1 MASSPFF
8 FFFFFFLACSF
19 FQNLAVSGTQSLESP
34 DVHAENTVGAID
46 DGLARLNVSRKRAL
60 KDEQSR
66 QPDGRRSPAQL
77 IVTTRRPD
85 SSALEENVQAIKRW
99 ETRNPA
105 GAFESRAGQR
115 LDCLH
120 GRQWAGARA
129 ARRLVRRLGDRERR
143 RDPRVRPF
151 DPFPFPFLTM
161 TVSLEAIFLALFV
174 LASQNRLA
182 RQADKRSHLDLQI
195 DLLAEREMTAVLQLL
210 QDIARHL
217 DVQTTVTP
225 EQLRDLMKK
234 TDLRR
239 LTDRMEELAEP
250 ARRAALPKAVRQ
262 PRMRRRHDLRRH
274 VLDAARRLS
283 ICSLR
288 SCARYGVPLVV

>member
-1 MASSPFF
+1 MSSPRPRRET
-8 FFFFFFLACSF
+8 AP
-19 FQNLAVSGTQSLESP
+19 V
-34 DVHAENTVGAID
+34 
-46 DGLARLNVSRKRAL
+46 ARKHDEEAL
-60 KDEQSR
+60 
-66 QPDGRRSPAQL
+66 SPA
-77 IVTTRRPD
+77 R

-99 ETRNPA
+99 ERAILLARSKAQQVSDWIACTA
-105 GAFESRAGQR
+105 GSGPVLVLHVVWFGAWITANAGPIR
-115 LDCLH
+115 
-120 GRQWAGARA
+120 GM
-129 ARRLVRRLGDRERR
+129 
-143 RDPRVRPF
+143 RPF

-210 QDIARHL
+210 QDIAQHL
-217 DVQTTVTP
+217 AVQTTATP

-250 ARRAALPKAVRQ
+250 ATAAALATAASPA
-262 PRMRRRHDLRRH
+262 PSS
-274 VLDAARRLS
+274 DAARS
-283 ICSLR
+283 
-288 SCARYGVPLVV
+288 

>member
-1 MASSPFF
+1 MGSPRRRRETAPVVGKHDEEA
-8 FFFFFFLACSF
+8 L
-19 FQNLAVSGTQSLESP
+19 SP
-34 DVHAENTVGAID
+34 D
-46 DGLARLNVSRKRAL
+46 R
-60 KDEQSR
+60 
-66 QPDGRRSPAQL
+66 
-77 IVTTRRPD
+77 

-99 ETRNPA
+99 ESAILLARSKAEQVSDWIACTAGSGPVLVLHVLWFGAWVTVNA
-105 GAFESRAGQR
+105 GAIRGI
-115 LDCLH
+115 
-120 GRQWAGARA
+120 
-129 ARRLVRRLGDRERR
+129 
-143 RDPRVRPF
+143 RPF

-217 DVQTTVTP
+217 EVQTTVTP

-239 LTDRMEELAEP
+239 LTNRMEELAEP
-250 ARRAALPKAVRQ
+250 ATAAALPT
-262 PRMRRRHDLRRH
+262 
-274 VLDAARRLS
+274 AAS
-283 ICSLR
+283 PEPS
-288 SCARYGVPLVV
+288 SNAATS